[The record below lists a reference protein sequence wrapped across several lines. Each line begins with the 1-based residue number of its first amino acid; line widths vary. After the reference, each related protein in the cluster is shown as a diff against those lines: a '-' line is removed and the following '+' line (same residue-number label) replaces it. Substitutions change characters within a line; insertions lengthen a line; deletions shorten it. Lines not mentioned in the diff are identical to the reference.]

1 LRLET
6 ERLILRPLETGDA
19 EDIHVVWSDA
29 STFEYLGSD
38 PNESIEE
45 TLEVIARLQQRVKD
59 RGLALGAV
67 VERASGR
74 VIGDC
79 GLQHLEGG
87 EEVEVGYRM
96 GREFRGRGYT
106 TEAARAWLSY
116 GFETLGLERIV
127 AVARPENGASR
138 RVMEK
143 LGMTLVGPGH
153 HYGADTVVYEIRRAE
168 AGRGSPG
175 G

>member
-6 ERLILRPLETGDA
+6 ERLILRPLEPGDV
-19 EDIHVVWSDA
+19 EDIHAVYSDP
-29 STFEYLGSD
+29 STFVYLGSE
-38 PNESIEE
+38 PSESIEE
-45 TLEVIARLQQRVKD
+45 TLDVIERVQKRLSD

-87 EEVEVGYRM
+87 TEVELGYRM
-96 GREFRGRGYT
+96 GREYRGRGYT
-106 TEAARAWLSY
+106 TEAARAWLTY
-116 GFETLGLERIV
+116 GLDTLGLDRIV
-127 AVARPENGASR
+127 AVARPENAAST

-143 LGMTLVGPGH
+143 AGMTYVGPGH
-153 HYGADTVVYEIRRAE
+153 HYGADTVVYEITRAV
-168 AGRGSPG
+168 AAPG
-175 G
+175 